1 MNELVKT
8 VIKIVLDWLA
18 KEAGKLKIELT
29 QQGNDKCSGKGLA
42 RLFLTNYT
50 DPIFQLLALFH
61 WRIHSILTLPMLQ
74 G

>member
-18 KEAGKLKIELT
+18 KETEKVKIELT
-29 QQGNDKCSGKGLA
+29 QRGNDKCLGKGLA

-50 DPIFQLLALFH
+50 DPIFQLLALVH
-61 WRIHSILTLPMLQ
+61 R
-74 G
+74 